1 MRKTTVLTLVAAV
14 LLTSACSKEH
24 SNVLVPVNVNVD
36 DFAISQGEFSSKDAS
51 TVATDTNVKAIT
63 LAFFDENGDQIYST
77 TQLCAG
83 TTTYE
88 TFGSFSLML
97 PIGNYTMEVLG
108 YANELPATCNS
119 MTEWVFTPDK
129 VRETFVGS
137 QTVTISNTANSVD
150 ISAPLG
156 RVVPRLEV
164 FTTDPVPE
172 AVKSVRITYAA
183 GGSGINPIT
192 GLSSTNTGCTYLIEN
207 PTTTSDGISK
217 FRSHLFLATDQQTM
231 NVTLDAL
238 DSEGNSVSHTVVS
251 NVPFQRNKV
260 TQLHGALY
268 SAGVSGSFTV
278 NTSWIGDTNIVNF

>member
-1 MRKTTVLTLVAAV
+1 MRKTVIFTLVAAA
-14 LLTSACSKEH
+14 LLASACSKEH
-24 SNVLVPVNVNVD
+24 SNALVPVNVNVD
-36 DFAISQGEFSSKDAS
+36 DFAISQDEFPLKDALS
-51 TVATDTNVKAIT
+51 VASYTNVKAIT
-63 LAFFDENGDQIYST
+63 LAFFDESGDQTYST
-77 TQLCAG
+77 TQLRAD

-97 PIGNYTMEVLG
+97 PIGTYTMEALG
-108 YANELPATCNS
+108 YANEQPATCNS

-137 QTVTISNTANSVD
+137 QIVAISNTANPVD
-150 ISAPLG
+150 ISATLN
-156 RVVPRLEV
+156 RVVSRLEII
-164 FTTDPVPE
+164 TTDPVPA

-183 GGSGINPIT
+183 GGSGINPVM
-192 GLSSTNTGCTYLIEN
+192 GLSSTNAGCTYLIEN

-238 DSEGNSVSHTVVS
+238 DSEGNSVSHKVVS

-260 TQLHGALY
+260 TQLRGALY
-268 SAGVSGSFTV
+268 SAGVSGSITV
-278 NTSWIGDTNIVNF
+278 NTSWIGDTNTVNF